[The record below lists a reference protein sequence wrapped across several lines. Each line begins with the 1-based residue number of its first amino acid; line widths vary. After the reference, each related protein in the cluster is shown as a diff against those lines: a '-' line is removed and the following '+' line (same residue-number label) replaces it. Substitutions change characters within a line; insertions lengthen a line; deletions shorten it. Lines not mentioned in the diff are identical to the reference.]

1 MKINWKLRFKNK
13 AVLTALFACTVT
25 FIYQIFGIF
34 DITVSIS
41 ENEIIQIISVFLN
54 FLAALGIL
62 IDPTT
67 MGMNDSESALTYQE
81 PK

>member
-13 AVLTALFACTVT
+13 AVLTALLACTVT
-25 FIYQIFGIF
+25 FIYQILAIL

-41 ENEIIQIISVFLN
+41 ENEIIQILSVLLN

-67 MGMNDSESALTYQE
+67 IGTNDSETALTYQE